1 MLQRGPAAV
10 CSASAQEGTAP
21 WGIQAQQEK
30 RDPQDS
36 KAVMATSERR
46 ALLEKE
52 EPLGQW
58 ESKAR
63 RDASVPKGLREPE
76 DSVEKRVKSGKMGL
90 MD

>member
-1 MLQRGPAAV
+1 MKA
-10 CSASAQEGTAP
+10 T
-21 WGIQAQQEK
+21 WEK
-30 RDPQDS
+30 
-36 KAVMATSERR
+36 R

-63 RDASVPKGLREPE
+63 KDALVPKGLREPE
-76 DSVEKRVKSGKMGL
+76 DSVEKRVKSGKMGW